1 MNRIIIP
8 VLICHCFCSL
18 MYGQNSELYF
28 GKVVNENGTPLEY
41 ANAVLLQKI
50 DSSLVD
56 GAVTDSLGYFSIQAK
71 KGEYLLKISFLGC
84 QTQIIDVQNESI
96 STIALIQDTNILQ
109 EVTVTA
115 ARPVVKM
122 ENGGIST
129 EIQNSYLQNL
139 GTAQEVLG
147 QLPFVNAE
155 KEKITVFGKGEP
167 LIYINNKLVRDNSE
181 IEQLNSNR
189 IKKVTVITNPG
200 AEYDASIQSV
210 IRIET
215 LRQQGDGLSGDMMF
229 RTVINRKFSHNETAN
244 LNYRHKKWDIFGMF
258 RYGKTGDLVEI
269 EMTQKTQ
276 SNSTVTDVRQS
287 GVQVMNQQYYRSNIG
302 TNYVFNDNHSAGM
315 KFQNTGTFV
324 FDFLL
329 DADFT
334 AFKNNVLNE
343 QFHNALYAENKPVS
357 NYLNIYYQGK
367 LAKWIS
373 AKLDVDYA
381 GGSGFSGHTVKNYRQ
396 DSLETLQTADKN
408 NYELYAAK
416 LTFTSSLWT
425 GELNYGYELSQTTNN
440 QQFNVL
446 SKGESAY
453 LNSTQNTSRQLL
465 NALFFTFSKQA
476 GKFSVNAAIRY
487 ENVDFKYFKNE
498 KRKKNQAN
506 IIVIFSLRQPLHTN
520 MTVFTCS

>member
-167 LIYINNKLVRDNSE
+167 LIYINNKR
-181 IEQLNSNR
+181 
-189 IKKVTVITNPG
+189 
-200 AEYDASIQSV
+200 
-210 IRIET
+210 
-215 LRQQGDGLSGDMMF
+215 
-229 RTVINRKFSHNETAN
+229 
-244 LNYRHKKWDIFGMF
+244 W
-258 RYGKTGDLVEI
+258 
-269 EMTQKTQ
+269 
-276 SNSTVTDVRQS
+276 
-287 GVQVMNQQYYRSNIG
+287 
-302 TNYVFNDNHSAGM
+302 
-315 KFQNTGTFV
+315 
-324 FDFLL
+324 
-329 DADFT
+329 
-334 AFKNNVLNE
+334 
-343 QFHNALYAENKPVS
+343 
-357 NYLNIYYQGK
+357 
-367 LAKWIS
+367 
-373 AKLDVDYA
+373 
-381 GGSGFSGHTVKNYRQ
+381 
-396 DSLETLQTADKN
+396 
-408 NYELYAAK
+408 
-416 LTFTSSLWT
+416 
-425 GELNYGYELSQTTNN
+425 
-440 QQFNVL
+440 
-446 SKGESAY
+446 
-453 LNSTQNTSRQLL
+453 
-465 NALFFTFSKQA
+465 
-476 GKFSVNAAIRY
+476 
-487 ENVDFKYFKNE
+487 
-498 KRKKNQAN
+498 
-506 IIVIFSLRQPLHTN
+506 
-520 MTVFTCS
+520 